1 MKIDVLNVSNSE
13 IKFIVEGIKADMA
26 GELRRIMISE
36 LPTMAIE
43 WVDFIKNDSALP
55 DEVVAN
61 RLGQVPFT
69 FDKKTYNLP
78 SECKCKGKGCSR
90 CQIKMSLKKKGPGMV
105 YASDIKTNA
114 KDVKPVFERIPIV
127 ELFDNQ
133 EMEFN
138 AIAQLGKGKEH
149 VKWQSAVVGYKNVP
163 KISVSVKDKKNAEKL
178 ASICPKHILKVSGT
192 KITVKHPL
200 DCDMCIQCV
209 DAVKEGKVEGS
220 VSVEAV
226 EDSFVFNVETASGL
240 KPNEIVS
247 QAAELLESKM
257 KDFAK
262 AVRKIK

>member
-1 MKIDVLNVSNSE
+1 MKIDVLDISNSE
-13 IKFIVEGIKADMA
+13 IKFIAEGIKADIA

-36 LPTMAIE
+36 LSTMAIE
-43 WVDFIKNDSALP
+43 WVDFTKNDSALP

-69 FDKKTYNLP
+69 FDKKAYNLP

-105 YASDIKTNA
+105 YASDIKANA

-149 VKWQSAVVGYKNVP
+149 VKWQPAVVGYKNVP

-178 ASICPKHILKVSGT
+178 ASICPKHLLKVSGT
-192 KITVKHPL
+192 KIVVKHPL
-200 DCDMCIQCV
+200 DCDMCMQCM

-220 VSVEAV
+220 VSVEPV

-240 KPNEIVS
+240 KPDEVVS
-247 QAAELLESKM
+247 QATELLESKM